1 MKVPFF
7 DLRVNNK
14 NFKKKF
20 LKRAEKI
27 FTTGKILLGPEV
39 EELELKIAQF
49 VKKKNHWEYLQVAVQ
64 FIWL

>member
-20 LKRAEKI
+20 LNRAEKI
-27 FTTGKILLGPEV
+27 FSSGKILLGPEV
-39 EELELKIAQF
+39 DEFELKVAKF
-49 VKKKNHWEYLQVAVQ
+49 VQKKKSDWSL
-64 FIWL
+64 FG